1 MWRDILTTIK
11 TVITLAEEL
20 QANREEIKEI
30 RQELRQLTGI
40 VQRLAA
46 DVEHTKERE
55 ESERAKLILQLQNA
69 LLLFERRLPS
79 PEKD

>member
-1 MWRDILTTIK
+1 MWQTILDTIK
-11 TVITLAEEL
+11 MVVTLSEEL
-20 QANREEIKEI
+20 KTNREEIKEI

-55 ESERAKLILQLQNA
+55 ANEREKLILQLQNA
-69 LLLFERRLPS
+69 FLRFERRLPP